1 MNFFNKNNRTYISLQ
16 AQDLQADPEKLWEDM
31 QYALQREL
39 ASAKSTGYSVP
50 AGATVGDSGGG
61 GRRERVT
68 IRLYDA
74 ADITLKALS
83 TIVSLGLK
91 LKQEEV
97 PCEFEANGKII
108 ALVRK
113 LNFASSFAQLTES
126 PDGN

>member
-16 AQDLQADPEKLWEDM
+16 AQDLQADPEKLWEDL
-31 QYALQREL
+31 QYTLQREL
-39 ASAKSTGYSVP
+39 SSGRGTGL
-50 AGATVGDSGGG
+50 GAADGGAGGG
-61 GRRERVT
+61 ARRERVT

-91 LKQEEV
+91 LKHEEV
-97 PCEFEANGKII
+97 PCEFEATGKII